1 MMAADQVQYYFQLAQ
16 SHAVQMQQQQQPQ
29 QTQQPH
35 PQSQQH
41 LPSQSSQQH
50 VVSVP
55 TTLHNTLQSVTPN
68 MPMVRL

>member
-16 SHAVQMQQQQQPQ
+16 SHAVQMQQQQ